1 MSTSAAG
8 AAAGS
13 AIGGPLGGLVG
24 FLGGTA
30 IDFFSGQS
38 AAKANR
44 DFQERMSNTA
54 VQRRVADLKLAGL
67 NPMLGYSG
75 EASTP
80 GGATARTPEGTG
92 SGLSNV
98 TSGMQAA
105 TLENIRSSSL
115 KNKSEANAAD
125 ASAELARATI
135 PKPAAEVEHLGASA
149 AATRKSIDVMT
160 EQIKE
165 IGARINEIN
174 AKTQGQNLSNKQ
186 VDALMEL
193 VITAHKIQ
201 NRTGAAEATVKEQ
214 LAKAANIVGPGL
226 DVIQQLPTTKLGS
239 AIGLGAYE
247 LKERIQKWYRDL
259 KSRPDYKR

>member
-1 MSTSAAG
+1 MASSAAG
-8 AAAGS
+8 AAVGS
-13 AIGGPLGGLVG
+13 AIGGPIGGLVG

-30 IDFFSGQS
+30 IDLFSGQS

-44 DFQERMSNTA
+44 DWQERMSNTA
-54 VQRRVADLKLAGL
+54 VTRRVADLRNAGL
-67 NPMLGYSG
+67 NPMLGYHG

-80 GGATARTPEGTG
+80 GGATARTPEGSG
-92 SGLSNV
+92 AGLSNV

-105 TLENIRSSSL
+105 TLENIRSSST
-115 KNKSEANAAD
+115 KNIAEANAAN
-125 ASAELARATI
+125 AAAKVAEATV
-135 PKPAAEVEHLGASA
+135 PKPAAEIENLGASA
-149 AATRKSIDVMT
+149 AATRKSIEVMS
-160 EQIKE
+160 EQIRE

-174 AKTQGQNLSNKQ
+174 AKTTGQNLSNKQ

-201 NRTGAAEATVKEQ
+201 NRTGAAEAAVKEEV
-214 LAKAANIVGPGL
+214 AKAAGIAGDGL
-226 DVIQQLPTTKLGS
+226 DVVRQLPTTRLGS